1 LFAVLAAFGAGAVLA
16 PAPSLV
22 RAAPQAA
29 AAKRIVL
36 LAGRPS
42 HPPGMHEFRA
52 GAMLLQKAL
61 SGVPAVTVEV
71 ITNGW
76 PVRMVD
82 GKAVDDNARLVDAD
96 AILIYSDG
104 GNGHPAV
111 QNDRLAFLESLAAK
125 GVGLGFAHY
134 GVEVPAGVPGDALH
148 RWIGG
153 FYETR
158 FSVNPMWTPEF
169 SEFPAHPITRGVRP
183 FATHDE
189 WYFNM
194 RWTPDA
200 AAKGRLTN
208 LLVATP
214 SDDVRDGPY
223 VSPQGPYP
231 HIVADSGRAETMMW
245 AMERPDGGRG
255 VGFTG
260 GHTHTNW
267 GDPNQRKIVLNAL
280 LWLAKVDVPANGVTD
295 SITPADLTQ
304 NLDDKGRGG
313 RAGGRGGR
321 GAPAGQA
328 GETAPPGGGRGN

>member
-1 LFAVLAAFGAGAVLA
+1 MDHMQRRSIGRRTSIGLLAAGVLAAALVFTGSNTGAE
-16 PAPSLV
+16 
-22 RAAPQAA
+22 RAQASG
-29 AAKRIVL
+29 KRIVL

-52 GAMLLQKAL
+52 GSLLLQKAL
-61 SGVPAVTVEV
+61 AGVPGVTVEV

-76 PVRMVD
+76 PTTMVD
-82 GKAVDDNARLVDAD
+82 GKSIDDNARLANAD
-96 AILIYSDG
+96 AILIYADG
-104 GNGHPAV
+104 GNGHPAI
-111 QNDRLAFLESLAAK
+111 QNERLTFLESLAAK

-158 FSVNPMWTPEF
+158 YSVNPMWAPAF
-169 SEFPAHPITRGVRP
+169 AEFPAHPITRGVRP
-183 FATHDE
+183 FSNTDE

-194 RWTPDA
+194 RWTPDPA
-200 AAKGRLTN
+200 VKARITP

-245 AMERPDGGRG
+245 AIEHPNGGRG
-255 VGFTG
+255 FGFTG
-260 GHTHTNW
+260 GHTHAHW
-267 GDPNQRKIVLNAL
+267 GDVNQRKIMLNAL
-280 LWLAKVDVPANGVTD
+280 LWIAKVEVPAGGVTD
-295 SITPADLTQ
+295 AITAADLTV

-313 RAGGRGGR
+313 RGR
-321 GAPAGQA
+321 A
-328 GETAPPGGGRGN
+328 GRGN